1 MGQGYSHLSEEER
14 HPDSICKCNAR
25 PWVACP
31 RHYLAEFAI
40 PTSLGVSRPR
50 AFMGVSLISS
60 TMACRSAPQEPR
72 KAREYQ
78 CPGCGRT
85 IPRDYGSAVNIAGKG
100 CRYLGHKHVAPAPP
114 KGRPTRKRPK
124 LTRKRHSGVDHD
136 PSSGTGKGPASFHP
150 QGLPGV
156 ATATIRNKRKQTTT
170 VTLRASVAMQLWQ
183 EPQLPHSE

>member
-1 MGQGYSHLSEEER
+1 MNPAHTS
-14 HPDSICKCNAR
+14 DTC
-25 PWVACP
+25 PWCHT
-31 RHYLAEFAI
+31 RI
-40 PTSLGVSRPR
+40 KNLG
-50 AFMGVSLISS
+50 
-60 TMACRSAPQEPR
+60 